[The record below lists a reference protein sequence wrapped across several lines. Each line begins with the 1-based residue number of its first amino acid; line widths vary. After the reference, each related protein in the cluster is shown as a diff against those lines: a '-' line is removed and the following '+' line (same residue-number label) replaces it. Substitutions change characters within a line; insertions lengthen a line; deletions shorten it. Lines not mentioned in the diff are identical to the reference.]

1 MLEKIIEELAEL
13 IEYKRRYE
21 SAQKDKQT
29 MSDMLYDYML
39 KEYEA
44 TPYEERCKKFH
55 DYSCKH
61 CKNQDYCLM
70 LFKNEYPEDIL
81 MPVKSDRAWIPP
93 RKGCTDK
100 YKSEVYK
107 NWLESEVEE

>member
-1 MLEKIIEELAEL
+1 MLEKIIEELTEL

-70 LFKNEYPEDIL
+70 LFKNEYPEDIR

-93 RKGCTDK
+93 RKGCGK
-100 YKSEVYK
+100 F
-107 NWLESEVEE
+107 ESR

>member
-1 MLEKIIEELAEL
+1 MLEKIIEDLTEL

-81 MPVKSDRAWIPP
+81 IPVKSDRAWIPP
-93 RKGCTDK
+93 RKGCGK
-100 YKSEVYK
+100 F
-107 NWLESEVEE
+107 ESR

>member
-1 MLEKIIEELAEL
+1 MLEKIIEELTEL
-13 IEYKRRYE
+13 IAYKRRYE

-55 DYSCKH
+55 DYSCIH

-70 LFKNEYPEDIL
+70 LLKNEYPEDIL
-81 MPVKSDRAWIPP
+81 MPVKSDSAWIPP
-93 RKGCTDK
+93 RKGCGK
-100 YKSEVYK
+100 F
-107 NWLESEVEE
+107 ESR